1 MGLLMDK
8 NGIPM
13 AFDLFPGNES
23 EKVHMRPIINRVKD
37 EFDDCSKAFGLAL
50 NLQNRKQQDIQRLL
64 RY

>member
-23 EKVHMRPIINRVKD
+23 EKVHMRPIINRVKNT
-37 EFDDCSKAFGLAL
+37 FDDCRAGSYM
-50 NLQNRKQQDIQRLL
+50 LQTGGSIHLITSTG
-64 RY
+64 